1 MTPEENMQQILKQIS
16 RALLNISPNICYLA
30 RETGISQQALTR
42 IIRGGNKTGCSLSN
56 LVAAANYT
64 NKRLELT
71 PLSPDS
77 SGVLLDETTITQTS
91 H

>member
-1 MTPEENMQQILKQIS
+1 MTPEENMQQIMKQIS

-30 RETGISQQALTR
+30 REIGISQQALTR

-56 LVAAANYT
+56 LVLAAQYT
-64 NKRLELT
+64 KQQLELT

-77 SGVLLDETTITQTS
+77 SGVLPDETTTTQPS